1 MLVHLELETGRGW
14 KFHKGTLASN
24 ILLLLCI
31 SSLGSRSTENT
42 LRSDSGVLSAC
53 PTSAAGRQ
61 RPLEGC
67 GASLSFRS
75 WEASAQ
81 FPSLSC
87 YHGENE
93 EVTRECFINDKML

>member
-1 MLVHLELETGRGW
+1 MPVRLELETGRGW

-31 SSLGSRSTENT
+31 SRSTENT
-42 LRSDSGVLSAC
+42 LRLDSGVLSTR
-53 PTSAAGRQ
+53 PISAASRQ
-61 RPLEGC
+61 RPSEGC
-67 GASLSFRS
+67 GTSLSFQS

-81 FPSLSC
+81 SPSLSC